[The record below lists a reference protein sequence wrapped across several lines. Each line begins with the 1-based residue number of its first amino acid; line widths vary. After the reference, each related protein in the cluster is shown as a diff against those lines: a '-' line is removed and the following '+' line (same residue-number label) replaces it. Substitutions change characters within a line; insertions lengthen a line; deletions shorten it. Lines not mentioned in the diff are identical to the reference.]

1 MHRRQ
6 AKAFAG
12 FALPLCASIGFAAD
26 NQVQWSYKGEAG
38 PEKWGGLDA
47 ADAACWTGGQQSP
60 IDITGAIAARH
71 RRCRSVGASVPT
83 PSSTTATLSSLA
95 SPRRHSNSVNVA

>member
-60 IDITGAIAARH
+60 IDITGPLPPGIAAADQSEQASRH
-71 RRCRSVGASVPT
+71 HRQQRPHYPAW
-83 PSSTTATLSSLA
+83 
-95 SPRRHSNSVNVA
+95 PRHGDTQIR